1 VQAHLAAQATKGK
14 ESQKRCRKQKLDIM
28 KMMYDR
34 GYSQKQVTDLYR
46 FVDWVLTLRPD
57 LAEAFKTDLIV
68 YEGEKNMPY
77 ISEIERESLAKGKA
91 EGEAKVVIKQL
102 NRRGQLSEEMLAK
115 IEALLIDQLEQLAL
129 DLLDFTN
136 SNNLAEWLQRYA

>member
-1 VQAHLAAQATKGK
+1 MVCLSFH
-14 ESQKRCRKQKLDIM
+14 
-28 KMMYDR
+28 R
-34 GYSQKQVTDLYR
+34 GYSQQQVTDLYR
-46 FVDWVLTLRPD
+46 FVDWVLTLPPD

-77 ISEIERESLAKGKA
+77 ISEIERESLAKGEAK
-91 EGEAKVVIKQL
+91 GEAKVVIKQL

-115 IEALLIDQLEQLAL
+115 IEALPIDQLEQLAL

-136 SNNLAEWLQRYA
+136 GNDLAEWLRSYGQS

>member
-34 GYSQKQVTDLYR
+34 GYSQQQVTDLYR

-77 ISEIERESLAKGKA
+77 ISEIERESLGKA

-115 IEALLIDQLEQLAL
+115 IEALPIDQLEQLAL
-129 DLLDFTN
+129 DLLDFKN
-136 SNNLAEWLQRYA
+136 SNDLVEWLQRYVLS